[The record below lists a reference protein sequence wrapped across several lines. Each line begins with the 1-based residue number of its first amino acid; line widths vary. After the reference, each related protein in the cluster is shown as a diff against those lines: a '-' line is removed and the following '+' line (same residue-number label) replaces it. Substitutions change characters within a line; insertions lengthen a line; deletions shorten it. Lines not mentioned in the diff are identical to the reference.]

1 MMKKVITRRNF
12 LRVAA
17 MTPFAGA
24 MASSL
29 KAGGKPSPDKAKV
42 VLVRDRN
49 ALISFN
55 NPHPEVIRKMLDE
68 AVTTLLGE
76 KDPVDAWK
84 KLIKPSDIVG
94 IKSNVW
100 RYIPTGR
107 VIEQAIKRRVMDA
120 GVPDGRIDISDRG
133 VRRSR
138 VFQEATALINVRPA
152 RTHHWSGLGTCLKN
166 YVTFVSDIPD
176 YHPDSCADLARLWFL
191 PQTKGKT
198 RLNILIMLHPLF
210 HGIGPHHFSRQYT
223 WEYNGILVGKDP
235 VAVDATGLRIMQAKR
250 REFFGRERHLAVP
263 AKHIFLAD
271 TRHGL
276 GVSDPDRIDLIK
288 LGYKEGI
295 LI

>member
-1 MMKKVITRRNF
+1 MKKKIITRRDF

-29 KAGGKPSPDKAKV
+29 KVVEKPSLNKARIVLIRDK
-42 VLVRDRN
+42 N

-55 NPHPEVIRKMLDE
+55 NPHPEVIQKMLDD

-76 KDPVDAWK
+76 KDPVDAWR

-100 RYIPTGR
+100 HYIPTGG
-107 VIEQAIKRRVMDA
+107 VIEQAIKQRVMDA
-120 GVPDGRIDISDRG
+120 GVPDDRIDISDRG
-133 VRRSR
+133 VRRSQ
-138 VFQEATALINVRPA
+138 VFREATALINARPA

-166 YVTFVSDIPD
+166 YVTFVSYIPD
-176 YHPDSCADLARLWFL
+176 YHPDSCADLAKIWYL
-191 PQTKGKT
+191 PQVKGKT

-210 HGIGPHHFSRQYT
+210 HGIGPHHFSRNYT
-223 WEYNGILVGKDP
+223 WEYNGILVGQDP
-235 VAVDATGLRIMQAKR
+235 VAVDATGLRILQAKR
-250 REFFGRERHLAVP
+250 REFFGRERPLQVP

-271 TRHGL
+271 TRHKL
-276 GVSDPDRIDLIK
+276 GVSDPDRIELIK

-295 LI
+295 FI

>member
-1 MMKKVITRRNF
+1 
-12 LRVAA
+12 
-17 MTPFAGA
+17 

>member
-1 MMKKVITRRNF
+1 MKKKVITRRDF

-17 MTPFAGA
+17 MTPLAGA
-24 MASSL
+24 LTSSL
-29 KAGGKPSPDKAKV
+29 TAGVKPSPDKARV
-42 VLVRDRN
+42 VLVRDKN

-55 NPHPEVIRKMLDE
+55 NPHPEVIQKMLDD

-107 VIEQAIKRRVMDA
+107 VIEQAIKQRVMDA
-120 GVPDGRIDISDRG
+120 GVPGDRIDISDRG

-138 VFQEATALINVRPA
+138 IFQEATALINARPA

-166 YVTFVSDIPD
+166 YVTFVSDIPS
-176 YHPDSCADLARLWFL
+176 YHPDSCADLAKIWYL
-191 PQTKGKT
+191 PQIKGKT

-223 WEYNGILVGKDP
+223 WEYNGILVGQDP

-250 REFFGRERHLAVP
+250 REFFGRERRLTVP
-263 AKHIFLAD
+263 AKHIRLAD

-276 GVSDPDRIDLIK
+276 GVSDPDRIELIK